1 MIWAGKERTHHD
13 QTHHHHSHHRHHPRT
28 RHRLHHRTADGATP
42 RQRTTLPDHHII
54 TVQILPRR
62 QAPRPSRTRHLHRQ
76 DRDQMVPRRPAP
88 IRCHRLVSQSKPQRR
103 TRGAFLMPK
112 TAKQNKTKN
121 NKTKHEYT
129 RRRQQTNNG
138 GANADNK
145 AAHPRHAYGILSWPF
160 YTMRGYAAIVCMG
173 VVCLRA

>member
-28 RHRLHHRTADGATP
+28 RHRLHHRTADRTTP

-54 TVQILPRR
+54 TVPLLPRR
-62 QAPRPSRTRHLHRQ
+62 RQTRPSRTRHLHRQ
-76 DRDQMVPRRPAP
+76 DRHQMVPRRPAP
-88 IRCHRLVSQSKPQRR
+88 IRYHRLVSQRKPQRR

-129 RRRQQTNNG
+129 RRRQPTNNG
-138 GANADNK
+138 GANADK
-145 AAHPRHAYGILSWPF
+145 PSHYPPARL
-160 YTMRGYAAIVCMG
+160 
-173 VVCLRA
+173 